1 MHTNCLKFKTPIKL
15 KFKKKEEAKVGDI
28 YTNKGIV
35 DLEVYQAYE
44 DQLQLVGIVC
54 TPILDDGKLR
64 ILNPDSISV
73 NAYKFSD
80 KEPGLILDEYKTK
93 LPNFNGTGVADGGCG
108 YIGHLWSNSER
119 LYEQPIILNNFSVG
133 MKFTP
138 NCGTPDIESNW
149 AAIQGTEA
157 SKVTSY
163 LVPGTSTETYIPNAY
178 LDIDGK
184 SNCEKFIQWAE
195 ENNAQIPAINS
206 VYNGTWYLPAFGELA
221 YIYLYKASIDKTLL
235 NLNIKSIPTEYYWS
249 STQFS
254 SNTQFSSS
262 SLLYIYFDNG
272 SSYGDSYNSNY
283 YVLGV
288 QVF

>member
-64 ILNPDSISV
+64 ILNLDSISV
-73 NAYKFSD
+73 NTYKFSD

-93 LPNFNGTGVADGGCG
+93 LPNFNGTGVANGGCG
-108 YIGHLWSNSER
+108 YIGYLWSNSGR
-119 LYEQPIILNNFSVG
+119 LHEQPVILNNFSVG
-133 MKFTP
+133 MLSTP
-138 NCGTPDIESNW
+138 SCGTSDVESNW
-149 AAIQGTEA
+149 SAIPGTEA
-157 SKVTSY
+157 SKITSY
-163 LVPGTSTETYIPNAY
+163 TVPGTSTETYIPNAY

-184 SNCEKFIQWAE
+184 GNCEKFIQWAE
-195 ENNAQIPAINS
+195 ENNANAQLPAINS
-206 VYNGTWYLPAFGELA
+206 VYDGTWYLPAFGELA
-221 YIYLYKASIDKTLL
+221 YIYLYKASINKTLL
-235 NLNIKSIPTEYYWS
+235 NLNLKPIPTEYYWS

-254 SNTQFSSS
+254 SNR
-262 SLLYIYFDNG
+262 LLGVYFG
-272 SSYGDSYNSNY
+272 SGRADGDYYGYGNC
-283 YVLGV
+283 VLGV
-288 QVF
+288 QAF

>member
-64 ILNPDSISV
+64 ILNPDSIST
-73 NAYKFSD
+73 NTYKFSD

-108 YIGHLWSNSER
+108 SIGYLWSNSGR
-119 LYEQPIILNNFSVG
+119 LHEQPVILNNLSIG
-133 MKFTP
+133 IKSTP
-138 NCGTPDIESNW
+138 GCGLSDDESNW
-149 AAIQGTEA
+149 TAIPGTEA
-157 SKVTSY
+157 SRITSY
-163 LVPGTSTETYIPNAY
+163 IVPGTSTETYIPNAY

-184 SNCEKFIQWAE
+184 GNCEKFIQWAE
-195 ENNAQIPAINS
+195 ENNADLPAINS
-206 VYNGTWYLPAFGELA
+206 VYDRTWYLPAFGELA
-221 YIYLYKASIDKTLL
+221 YIYLYKASINKTLL
-235 NLNIKSIPTEYYWS
+235 NLNIKPIPTEYYQS
-249 STQFS
+249 S
-254 SNTQFSSS
+254 TQFSSS
-262 SLLYIYFDNG
+262 SLLHINFG
-272 SSYGDSYNSNY
+272 SGNTGNDGYGDSKC
-283 YVLGV
+283 VLGV
-288 QVF
+288 QAF

>member
-64 ILNPDSISV
+64 ILNPDSI
-73 NAYKFSD
+73 NNNYYKFSD
-80 KEPGLILDEYKTK
+80 KELGLILDEYNK
-93 LPNFNGTGVADGGCG
+93 LPNFNGAGVANGGCG
-108 YIGHLWSNSER
+108 YIAYLWSNSGR
-119 LYEQPIILNNFSVG
+119 LHEQPVILNNFSVG
-133 MKFTP
+133 MGGTIS
-138 NCGTPDIESNW
+138 CGTPDIESNW
-149 AAIQGTEA
+149 AAIPGTEA
-157 SKVTSY
+157 SKITSY
-163 LVPGTSTETYIPNAY
+163 IVPGTSTETYIPNAY

-195 ENNAQIPAINS
+195 ENNADFPAINS
-206 VYNGTWYLPAFGELA
+206 VYDGTWYLPAFGELA
-221 YIYLYKASIDKTLL
+221 YIYLYKASINKTLL
-235 NLNIKSIPTEYYWS
+235 NLNIKPIPTQYYWS

-254 SNTQFSSS
+254 SD
-262 SLLYIYFDNG
+262 SLLFIRFLDG
-272 SSYGDSYNSNY
+272 STGYGNYSLSN

-288 QVF
+288 QAF

>member
-54 TPILDDGKLR
+54 TPILDDGELR
-64 ILNPDSISV
+64 ILNPDSIS
-73 NAYKFSD
+73 NNYYKFFD

-93 LPNFNGTGVADGGCG
+93 IPNFNGTGVANGGCG
-108 YIGHLWSNSER
+108 TIAFLWSNSAK
-119 LYEQPIILNNFSVG
+119 LHEQPIILNNFSVG
-133 MKFTP
+133 MGGTP
-138 NCGTPDIESNW
+138 SCGTPDIESNW
-149 AAIQGTEA
+149 AAIPGTEA
-157 SKVTSY
+157 SKITSY
-163 LVPGTSTETYIPNAY
+163 IVPGTSTETYIPNAY

-195 ENNAQIPAINS
+195 ENNADLPTINS
-206 VYNGTWYLPAFGELA
+206 VYDGTWYLPAFGELA
-221 YIYLYKASIDKTLL
+221 YIYLYKASINKTLL
-235 NLNIKSIPTEYYWS
+235 NLNIKPIPTQYYWS

-254 SNTQFSSS
+254 SD
-262 SLLYIYFDNG
+262 SLLYIYFSNG
-272 SSYGDSYNSNY
+272 NTNDYYYGSYGC
-283 YVLGV
+283 VLGV
-288 QVF
+288 QAF

>member
-64 ILNPDSISV
+64 ILNPDSIS
-73 NAYKFSD
+73 NNYYKFSD

-93 LPNFNGTGVADGGCG
+93 LPNFNGTGVANGGCG
-108 YIGHLWSNSER
+108 NIGYLWSNSER
-119 LYEQPIILNNFSVG
+119 LHEQPVILNNFSVG
-133 MKFTP
+133 MGSTP

-149 AAIQGTEA
+149 TAIPGTEA
-157 SKVTSY
+157 SRITSY
-163 LVPGTSTETYIPNAY
+163 IVPGTSTETYIPNAY

-184 SNCEKFIQWAE
+184 GNCEKFIQWAE
-195 ENNAQIPAINS
+195 ENNADLSAINS
-206 VYNGTWYLPAFGELA
+206 VYDGTWYLPAFGELA
-221 YIYLYKASIDKTLL
+221 YIYLYKASINKTLL
-235 NLNIKSIPTEYYWS
+235 NLNIKPIPTQYYWS

-254 SNTQFSSS
+254 SDGLLYVYFNDGGTSSS
-262 SLLYIYFDNG
+262 NQYG
-272 SSYGDSYNSNY
+272 SY

-288 QVF
+288 QAF

>member
-64 ILNPDSISV
+64 ILNPDSIS
-73 NAYKFSD
+73 NNYYKFSN

-93 LPNFNGTGVADGGCG
+93 LPNFNGTGVANGGCDCIG
-108 YIGHLWSNSER
+108 YLWSNSER
-119 LYEQPIILNNFSVG
+119 LREQSVILNNFSVG
-133 MKFTP
+133 MRSTP
-138 NCGTPDIESNW
+138 GCGTPDIESNW
-149 AAIQGTEA
+149 TAIPGTEA
-157 SKVTSY
+157 SRITSY
-163 LVPGTSTETYIPNAY
+163 IVPGTSTETYIPNAY

-184 SNCEKFIQWAE
+184 GNCEKFIQWAE
-195 ENNAQIPAINS
+195 ENNADLPAINS
-206 VYNGTWYLPAFGELA
+206 VYDGTWYLPAFSELA
-221 YIYLYKASIDKTLL
+221 YIYLYKASINKTLL
-235 NLNIKSIPTEYYWS
+235 NLNIKPIPMEYYWS

-254 SNTQFSSS
+254 SN
-262 SLLYIYFDNG
+262 SLLDIGFNNG
-272 SSYGDSYNSNY
+272 STNY
-283 YVLGV
+283 YGYSNNFYMLGV